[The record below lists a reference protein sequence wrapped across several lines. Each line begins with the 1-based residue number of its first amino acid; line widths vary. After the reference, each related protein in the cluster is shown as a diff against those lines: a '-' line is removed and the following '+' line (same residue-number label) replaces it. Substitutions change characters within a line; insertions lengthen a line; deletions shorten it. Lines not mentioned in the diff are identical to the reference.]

1 MFQALALRQSD
12 WVKRY
17 NNNKN
22 NSKKLNEREMN
33 LQFVA

>member
-1 MFQALALRQSD
+1 MNNEYKYLT
-12 WVKRY
+12 KRY

-22 NSKKLNEREMN
+22 NNKKPNEREMN